1 MKTMKK
7 LQVAVAA
14 ASLFA
19 AAGSSMAASVSQSG
33 LTIAREA
40 ISHNTASTQ
49 TLRAPTVTFNFDNG
63 PAANGNSTQD
73 FNVTLTLGGDG
84 EGKWAPAA
92 ATYKTI
98 SALRRNNGNAVVP
111 VLSAAD
117 AVTHAAA
124 LAGKVY
130 ITFMDRDV
138 VSGTNDKTFR
148 YKFRLVNNTGSSIG
162 IGDLQLNFNG
172 QNPGDGVGIYQT
184 GLTAA
189 GQPFHIDL
197 VTPANTVLTAVDAD
211 YQRVKNLQTVV
222 NSAAPVATGAGETG
236 DAEGACG
243 EGIRKMTVTVRNFIG
258 SGDGVEGESANA
270 AANITNNGYIQFAT
284 ALRVQLT
291 KGVAI
296 DRNTDPLNSN
306 QRFVVN
312 GVATATDMAIGEL
325 QFSNRSVDAWDLS
338 QQGNYYKL
346 GANDLNDINDE
357 KNGNVDVSSVRLNLE
372 ATNGFVAGALF
383 RLSRTPV
390 CDVGTTWTAAT
401 FTDSNKKAAVSF
413 NITELSN
420 ADAFGAGSSLTN
432 TAGSGVVAT
441 PFNIGVSVTNRA
453 YVCMQV
459 PGTTLVPQS
468 RFEGTAALVKFTAGG
483 EDADEQANLSCK
495 APLAGLGGGIKIDV
509 RNYTEFPADSEWR
522 TYVRVIN
529 NSETQTADVSAQYI
543 RADGNYG
550 RYVKLFDLPPRAARF
565 LSDKEIAALMASQG
579 ADSTAGVAGK
589 QGYASEGVY
598 NNANARLR
606 ISSEAASTLRVQNY
620 LVNATKGLLS
630 EISGSQG
637 ADFVHVEAS
646 DRAHSDQDAQTGIK
660 K

>member
-73 FNVTLTLGGDG
+73 FNITLTLGGDG
-84 EGKWAPAA
+84 DGKWAAAA

-98 SALRRNNGNAVVP
+98 SALRRNNGNAVIP

-117 AVTHAAA
+117 AANPAYAAA
-124 LAGKVY
+124 LANKVY

-138 VSGTNDKTFR
+138 VPSTNDKTFR
-148 YKFRLVNNTGSSIG
+148 YKFRLVNNTASSIG

-172 QNPGDGVGIYQT
+172 QNAGDGVGIFQT

-189 GQPFHIDL
+189 TEPFF
-197 VTPANTVLTAVDAD
+197 PAILTAVDAD

-222 NSAAPVATGAGETG
+222 NSAAPVATGAGITG
-236 DAEGACG
+236 DAEGDCG

-258 SGDGVEGESANA
+258 SGDGVEGESANG

-284 ALRVQLT
+284 ALRVQLV

-325 QFSNRSVDAWDLS
+325 QFSNRTVDAWDLS

-346 GANDLNDINDE
+346 GANDLNDVNDE

-383 RLSRTPV
+383 RLSNTPV
-390 CDVGTTWTAAT
+390 CNVGTTWTAAT
-401 FTDSNKKAAVSF
+401 LTDSNKKAEVSF
-413 NITELSN
+413 SIAELLAAN
-420 ADAFGAGSSLTN
+420 AFGAASLTD
-432 TAGSGVVAT
+432 TAGSGVVAA
-441 PFNIGVSVTNRA
+441 PFNIAVSVTNRG

-459 PGTTLVPQS
+459 PGTALVPQS
-468 RFEGTAALVKFTAGG
+468 RFAGTATLTKFTSGG
-483 EDADEQANLSCK
+483 EDADEQANQSCK

-579 ADSTAGVAGK
+579 ADSSVGVAGK

-598 NNANARLR
+598 GNANARLR

-630 EISGSQG
+630 EISSAQG
-637 ADFVHVEAS
+637 ADFVNVEAS
-646 DRAHSDQDAQTGIK
+646 SRDHIEQDAQTGIK